1 VAKKK
6 SQSAS
11 VTRPP
16 APARKQPSSPL
27 PPAARYEEDLEEED
41 LPSFLD
47 KLKRKR

>member
-1 VAKKK
+1 VARKQ

-16 APARKQPSSPL
+16 APARKQASSPL
-27 PPAARYEEDLEEED
+27 PPAARYEEDPEED